1 LPDRGDRINMPLYI
15 SQQPDKKM
23 ILFINIPKTGG
34 GTIQKVLEDHQNGL
48 VRLSS
53 SEMGMGHHKY
63 YYAHWKIW
71 REWPKKHGEIGYNF
85 AVIRNP
91 YTRLE
96 SIARMQGISRKGFED
111 WLKEKLPKA
120 EQHDFERPFIF
131 FRPMEHYVDHG
142 TRIFRY
148 EDGIK
153 LILHYLTW
161 EGVIQHVPDEIPNIG
176 DKKDSWA
183 GLPYDWQYDPID
195 PESLLK
201 LVNRVY
207 ENDFK
212 AFNYRIRNARD
223 VNITEG
229 S

>member
-1 LPDRGDRINMPLYI
+1 L
-15 SQQPDKKM
+15 
-23 ILFINIPKTGG
+23 
-34 GTIQKVLEDHQNGL
+34 
-48 VRLSS
+48 
-53 SEMGMGHHKY
+53 
-63 YYAHWKIW
+63 A
-71 REWPKKHGEIGYNF
+71 
-85 AVIRNP
+85 
-91 YTRLE
+91 
-96 SIARMQGISRKGFED
+96 
-111 WLKEKLPKA
+111 
-120 EQHDFERPFIF
+120 
-131 FRPMEHYVDHG
+131 
-142 TRIFRY
+142 
-148 EDGIK
+148 
-153 LILHYLTW
+153 W